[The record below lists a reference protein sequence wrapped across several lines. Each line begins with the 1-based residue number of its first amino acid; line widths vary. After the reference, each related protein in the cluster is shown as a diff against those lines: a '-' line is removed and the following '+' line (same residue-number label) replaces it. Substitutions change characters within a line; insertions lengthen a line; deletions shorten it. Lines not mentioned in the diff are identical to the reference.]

1 LKRFLFN
8 FSEGHEEILS
18 LLLESGAKVSEAGWM
33 TILDD
38 QFFGTPLVLAHWLHN
53 MSNGLPIA
61 EKILNI
67 VWKEHQVQLSKSDA
81 TG

>member
-1 LKRFLFN
+1 
-8 FSEGHEEILS
+8 
-18 LLLESGAKVSEAGWM
+18 M

-38 QFFGTPLVLAHWLHN
+38 QLFGTPLVLAHWLHN

-67 VWKEHQVQLSKSDA
+67 VWNEHQVQLSKLDA

>member
-1 LKRFLFN
+1 
-8 FSEGHEEILS
+8 
-18 LLLESGAKVSEAGWM
+18 M

-38 QFFGTPLVLAHWLHN
+38 QFFGTPLLLAHWLHN

-67 VWKEHQVQLSKSDA
+67 VWNEHQKQLNESDAMSKSFKLILTINNIKIISEFDLIIDVF
-81 TG
+81 G